1 MINIRQE
8 VVETINDIYDD
19 LSAEKHKLLV
29 AKSLAKLASKQLED
43 DDSARNIRVI
53 SAIMDAYDESEELV
67 ELESPIEINS
77 SWDNITWDDIK
88 HAFSD
93 RFMEKYS
100 ETDEREEVEETSW
113 SQNDKRHNIKK
124 PREGDPSDYFN
135 DYLDYEKGDEYD
147 EDARSYSA
155 LSLKKKDARQEAGD
169 GILIGKDKRN
179 SLRPGNMLDEAVA
192 VPRTKADFSI
202 SR

>member
-8 VVETINDIYDD
+8 IVETINDIYDD

-29 AKSLAKLASKQLED
+29 AKSLAKLASNQLDD
-43 DDSARNIRVI
+43 DDSARNIKVI

-67 ELESPIEINS
+67 ELESPIEINA
-77 SWDNITWDDIK
+77 SWEDVTWDDIK

-93 RFMEKYS
+93 RFMDKYADI
-100 ETDEREEVEETSW
+100 DEREETKEANEEGKAKI
-113 SQNDKRHNIKK
+113 QK
-124 PREGDPSDYFN
+124 PREGDPLDYFN

-179 SLRPGNMLDEAVA
+179 SLRPGNMLDKAVEI
-192 VPRTKADFSI
+192 PRTKADFSI